1 MKCEFA
7 GTGVIEINNPMK
19 VTSETLIGNS
29 FFWKERRV
37 FFIIAILL
45 LVNVSVVAQEKQV
58 VQIKTFDQKLQVLK
72 NIEVSIN
79 GKEYVSVGSKGVAI
93 VELNSNDLPIK
104 SIRIKDDKLEAAS
117 WNFSK
122 GIVEIIV
129 RPKSYTLVHFV
140 VRFPNGN
147 PLSQSPVVYKGAKT
161 ITFTTNQMGE
171 FDLPVSLNEKIISTD
186 QFYIQDMVVIKLN
199 LSDQENVILVDR
211 PKPIENPQKKID
223 EGISMKEDFDAFD
236 VSRLD
241 SIESL
246 TEFYALFRSISIRN
260 LNEETKALIDKKFNQ
275 LMAQR
280 EDSVS
285 IRKANG
291 IGNISDS
298 SFVSEDVK
306 SLLNYATLES
316 EALQANRSDFESK
329 VNVISSKLEKG
340 ISNLTEAERQNLLN
354 DLDLLEQ
361 LLSQNERKFYQ
372 NQDDYLSIINTL
384 KQKYFDIQNLETRLS
399 KAEKEREEEQRVFR
413 QRMIII
419 GGVLI
424 GFAVLIILLIS
435 FSTRLRNQAKELKAA
450 NEEVSTI
457 NENLEQIVI
466 RRTKLLEESNKEL
479 DTFLY
484 RASHDLRS
492 PIRSILGLCN
502 ITDHIPQ
509 AELVNRVMNTTYS
522 MDRMLS
528 RLIDVSEIGQESLN
542 LTTVKVAQII
552 NRIKIEQEKLIKTGG
567 VQIHFDCP
575 ADITL
580 RTSSTLLES
589 ILINLI
595 ENAIFFS
602 VLKNPEHARVEVKVN
617 KVGNDLELSVYDNGI
632 GIEESIRPR
641 IFDMFF
647 TGHEMSK
654 GNGLGLYMVHKC
666 IVALR
671 GKITVESEVGRYTTF
686 KVLIPN
692 D

>member
-1 MKCEFA
+1 MKFKFGEI
-7 GTGVIEINNPMK
+7 GVIEITNPMK
-19 VTSETLIGNS
+19 VNSETFIGNS
-29 FFWKERRV
+29 FIWKERRV
-37 FFIIAILL
+37 FLVIAIFLL
-45 LVNVSVVAQEKQV
+45 TSISILAQEKQV

-79 GKEYVSVGSKGVAI
+79 GKEYVSVGNKGVAI
-93 VELNSNDLPIK
+93 IEMNSNDLPIK
-104 SIRIKDDKLEAAS
+104 SIQIKDDKQEAAS

-122 GIVEIIV
+122 GIVEILV

-140 VRFPNGN
+140 VRFQNGN
-147 PLSQSPVVYKGAKT
+147 PLSQSPVVFKGVKT
-161 ITFTTNQMGE
+161 ITLTTNQMGE
-171 FDLPVSLNEKIISTD
+171 FDLPVSLNDKITSTE
-186 QFYIQDMVVIKLN
+186 QFHVQDMVVTKLN

-211 PKPIENPQKKID
+211 PKPIENSQRKTD
-223 EGISMKEDFDAFD
+223 EVTLNNEEFEAFD

-241 SIESL
+241 SIQSL
-246 TEFYALFRSISIRN
+246 TEFYAIFKSISIRN
-260 LNEETKALIDKKFNQ
+260 LNEETKALIDEKFYR
-275 LMAQR
+275 LMMQR

-285 IRKANG
+285 NRKSNFMN
-291 IGNISDS
+291 NISDS
-298 SFVSEDVK
+298 SFVAEDVK

-316 EALQANRSDFESK
+316 EALQVNRMDFENK

-372 NQDDYLSIINTL
+372 NQDDYLSIISTL

-399 KAEKEREEEQRVFR
+399 KAEKEREEEQRIFR
-413 QRMIII
+413 QRLIII

-424 GFAVLIILLIS
+424 VFAVLIILLIS
-435 FSTRLRNQAKELKAA
+435 FSSRLRNQAKELKAA

-457 NENLEQIVI
+457 NENLEEIVI

-509 AELVNRVMNTTYS
+509 SELVSRVMYTTYS

-542 LTTVKVAQII
+542 LTTINVAQII
-552 NRIKIEQEKLIKTGG
+552 SKIKIEHEKLIKTGG

-575 ADITL
+575 TDITI
-580 RTSSTLLES
+580 RTSSSLLES
-589 ILINLI
+589 VLINLI

-602 VLKNPEHARVEVKVN
+602 ALKNPEHARVEVKVSRE
-617 KVGNDLELSVYDNGI
+617 VNDLELCIYDNGI

-654 GNGLGLYMVHKC
+654 GNGLGLYMVYKC
-666 IVALR
+666 IVALH
-671 GKITVESEVGRYTTF
+671 GKISMESEVGRYTLF
-686 KVLIPN
+686 RVMIPN
-692 D
+692 E